1 MVCVICMLDSMGSR
15 LFGHRDLL
23 YLTDRQTRGEEDLQC
38 DLHKRGGVCKG
49 ERWECKGEG
58 WKGMCGI
65 GGMCVKRRGV
75 SEVQG
80 GA

>member
-1 MVCVICMLDSMGSR
+1 MYKGEVCVC
-15 LFGHRDLL
+15 
-23 YLTDRQTRGEEDLQC
+23 E
-38 DLHKRGGVCKG
+38 
-49 ERWECKGEG
+49 GEG
-58 WKGMCGI
+58 CKGMCGI